1 MKVIKCHKDTL
12 DEPSASSS
20 SFISTKANPVGRRAT
35 YESDRYI
42 SNIIFEKKIIE
53 IILISWNLS
62 IFYIYFLSFIKKK
75 YL

>member
-42 SNIIFEKKIIE
+42 SNIIFEKKNYRNYLDFLESLNFLYLFFIIH
-53 IILISWNLS
+53 
-62 IFYIYFLSFIKKK
+62 
-75 YL
+75 

>member
-42 SNIIFEKKIIE
+42 SNIIFEKKII
-53 IILISWNLS
+53 LISWNLS